1 MSPTN
6 TAPLEIRGRPPSVK
20 RFNRRVIGALLG
32 SSALAILLAA
42 SFAFRS
48 PDRSGDAPK
57 VIYNTNS
64 KVLPE
69 VLNELPQKYD
79 DVKPTRSRLGP
90 PLPGDIGAGY
100 YTGKVEP
107 AAPDN
112 PFRYQPPPRYS
123 PALSQGYA
131 GGTGQDANASSPR
144 TSKLFF
150 IANDGGDSGAG
161 NANGIHAGEQRGN
174 QGGNQSGL
182 QGRLSNGFQ
191 DDLLN
196 AAAPGEAA
204 LAALFGSGVFGAQ
217 GVGANRSTAEPQAQ
231 GQIQAQ
237 APAVGN
243 SDVYNPHSLQR
254 PVSPYQ
260 VMAGTIIPAS
270 LITGLNSD
278 LPGQVIGQVTE
289 NVFDTPTGQHLLIP
303 QGTKLLGRYD
313 SEIDAGQSRALVVWN
328 RLVLPDGSSLEIDS
342 LPGTDLSGETGLR
355 DKVDRH
361 RGSLF
366 GAALL
371 SSVLSVAS
379 ELGSNDED
387 RILEAIRGGGQD
399 TINQAGQSAVNQA
412 LSRKPTLRVRP
423 GWRLR
428 VIVNQDLVLKPYG
441 G

>member
-1 MSPTN
+1 MSSSAK

-32 SSALAILLAA
+32 TSALAILLAA

-48 PDRSGDAPK
+48 PDASDGAPK
-57 VIYNTNS
+57 VIYNTNA
-64 KVLPE
+64 KPLPE
-69 VLNELPQKYD
+69 VLNELPEKYD
-79 DVKPTRSRLGP
+79 EVKPARPILGP

-112 PFRYQPPPRYS
+112 PFRYQPPPRYN
-123 PALSQGYA
+123 PAPSQGYA
-131 GGTGQDANASSPR
+131 GGNSPSANAPSPR

-150 IANDGGDSGAG
+150 IANDGGSAGAG
-161 NANGIHAGEQRGN
+161 NASVTGNGN
-174 QGGNQSGL
+174 QFGIPAGL
-182 QGRLSNGFQ
+182 QA
-191 DDLLN
+191 DLLN

-217 GVGANRSTAEPQAQ
+217 GTSATPPAPDPLERPQS
-231 GQIQAQ
+231 QA
-237 APAVGN
+237 AGN
-243 SDVYNPHSLQR
+243 SNVYNPHSLQR

-260 VMAGTIIPAS
+260 IMAGTIIPAS

-328 RLVLPDGSSLEIDS
+328 RLILPDGSSLVIDS
-342 LPGTDLSGETGLR
+342 LPGIDLSGETGLR

-361 RGSLF
+361 RGSLL

-371 SSVLSVAS
+371 SSILSVAS
-379 ELGSNDED
+379 ELGSDDDD
-387 RILEAIRGGGQD
+387 RIIEAIRSGGQD

-428 VIVNQDLVLKPYG
+428 VIVNQDLVLQPYG

>member
-1 MSPTN
+1 MSSPAK

-20 RFNRRVIGALLG
+20 RFNRRAIGALLG

-48 PDRSGDAPK
+48 PDVSDAAPK
-57 VIYNTNS
+57 VIYNTNA
-64 KVLPE
+64 KPLPE
-69 VLNELPQKYD
+69 VLSELPEKYD
-79 DVKPTRSRLGP
+79 EVKPARSILGP

-100 YTGKVEP
+100 YTGKAEP

-123 PALSQGYA
+123 PAPSQGYA
-131 GGTGQDANASSPR
+131 GRTGQAANAPSPR

-150 IANDGGDSGAG
+150 IANDGGSAGARNASGLG
-161 NANGIHAGEQRGN
+161 NGN
-174 QGGNQSGL
+174 QLGIPAGL
-182 QGRLSNGFQ
+182 QA
-191 DDLLN
+191 DLLN

-204 LAALFGSGVFGAQ
+204 LAALFGSGAFGSQ
-217 GVGANRSTAEPQAQ
+217 GASVTNPTLDPLEQSQSQAS
-231 GQIQAQ
+231 
-237 APAVGN
+237 GN

-303 QGTKLLGRYD
+303 QGTKLLGLYD

-328 RLVLPDGSSLEIDS
+328 RLILPDGSSLVIDS
-342 LPGTDLSGETGLR
+342 LPGIDLSGETGLQ

-361 RGSLF
+361 RGSLL

-371 SSVLSVAS
+371 SSILSVAS
-379 ELGSNDED
+379 ELGSDDDD
-387 RILEAIRGGGQD
+387 RIIEAIRSGGQD

-428 VIVNQDLVLKPYG
+428 VIVNQDLVLQPYG